1 MLYTEV
7 NVKLKPF
14 KDDARDILQALMGS
28 IGFDSFEDHQQ
39 GFKAYIQSNLFSE
52 TDLNDTINL
61 LPIPVKVD
69 YTSEE
74 IPEQNWNETW
84 EKNYF
89 KPIVIGDQV
98 LIRSTF
104 HKTDAKCE
112 YEILIDPK
120 MAFGTGHHS
129 TTWLVADRMTQM
141 DFDNKKVLDMGCGT
155 GILGILAGMKGAT
168 DLVGID
174 IDEWAY
180 ENCLENIKLNGQ
192 DKMVVRLGGSEK
204 IGDDQ
209 FDIVLANINRN
220 ILLNDMEHYARAL
233 VSGGSILFSGFYTED
248 LPMIRES
255 AESHGLSFIGSADK
269 KNWVVAE
276 FRKIKE

>member
-14 KDDARDILQALMGS
+14 KVDARDILQALMGS
-28 IGFDSFEDHQQ
+28 IGFDSFEDHQE
-39 GFKAYIQSNLFSE
+39 GFKAYIQSTLFSE
-52 TDLNDTINL
+52 VDLNEIINH
-61 LPIPVKVD
+61 LPIQVKVEFS
-69 YTSEE
+69 SEE

-98 LIRSTF
+98 LIRSSF
-104 HKTDAKCE
+104 HKTDAKCK

-129 TTWLVADRMTQM
+129 TTWLVADRMTRM
-141 DFDNKKVLDMGCGT
+141 EFDNKRVLDMGCGT
-155 GILGILAGMKGAT
+155 GILAILAGMKGAK

-180 ENCLENIKLNGQ
+180 QNCLENIKLNGQ
-192 DKMVVRLGGSEK
+192 QNIDIRLGGSEK
-204 IGDDQ
+204 IGNDQ
-209 FDIVLANINRN
+209 FDVVLANINRN
-220 ILLNDMEHYARAL
+220 ILLGDMAHYAKAIIP
-233 VSGGSILFSGFYTED
+233 GGSILFSGFYTED
-248 LPMIRES
+248 LPIIRES
-255 AESHGLSFIGSADK
+255 AESQGLSFIDSADK

-276 FRKIKE
+276 FRKNK